1 VVIANMMIL
10 NVCDSKISIQLDKY
24 VKTRQEYLDAVAIL
38 ENEREFVLEDLA
50 LIEAKIKLFYNN
62 VSEVSKTIARY
73 SELIDASQVVNAPV
87 DLSISKPEPEESNNV
102 GEPIMANIPI
112 STISESNV
120 LVSSVTQ
127 VSHNGLASSDL
138 ESMDDEDGNGK
149 PVLKPQYANMA
160 IAEAAEAFMS
170 CKPKHTYDAGDLL
183 KALYDGLNETNFRKQ
198 RNSLQSQLLRAI
210 KIGKSRIKQSKENG
224 FALYYYA

>member
-1 VVIANMMIL
+1 MVIANMMIL
-10 NVCDSKISIQLDKY
+10 NVCDSKISIQSDKY

-73 SELIDASQVVNAPV
+73 SELIDASPVVNAPV
-87 DLSISKPEPEESNNV
+87 DLSISKPEPESDNV
-102 GEPIMANIPI
+102 EEPIMVNIPI
-112 STISESNV
+112 PTISESNV

-127 VSHNGLASSDL
+127 VSHNGLALSDL

-149 PVLKPQYANMA
+149 PVLKSQYANMA

-170 CKPKHTYDAGDLL
+170 CKPKHNYDAGDLL

-210 KIGKSRIKQSKENG
+210 KIGKSRIKQSKKNG